1 MKENLITNEENKN
14 NNINKNT
21 IANEEQLFKEVKKM
35 LFIKYLTLF
44 FSIFRLFIMF
54 YSISLLGYLTF
65 FAETSNFYIILL
77 IYSVIIL
84 PVYTILNLIIVIT
97 GICVKNFMIQNQ
109 SDTLIDFVTCCC
121 CWCKGL
127 CTRNV
132 VTLKILS
139 IIYGTIN
146 LFRSFYL
153 LHFFLIYV
161 KTENNIKYFP
171 NIIKNLSIKL
181 ILYFIDTILLLC
193 QGYFFYYYEYFLN
206 RGKIYIEFYKRLIIK
221 NRKKEADLV
230 RNELPTNMD
239 NFLINSETELGN
251 V

>member
-1 MKENLITNEENKN
+1 MKENLITNEENQ
-14 NNINKNT
+14 NKNT
-21 IANEEQLFKEVKKM
+21 NKKAIANEEQLFKEVKKM

-44 FSIFRLFIMF
+44 FWIFRLFIMF
-54 YSISLLGYLTF
+54 YSLSLIGYLTF
-65 FAETSNFYIILL
+65 FAEPNFYVILL

-97 GICVKNFMIQNQ
+97 GIVGKNFMIQNQ
-109 SDTLIDFVTCCC
+109 SDTFIDFFSCCC

-132 VTLKILS
+132 TNLKILS
-139 IIYGTIN
+139 LIFGSIC

-171 NIIKNLSIKL
+171 NIIKNLSIKW

-239 NFLINSETELGN
+239 NFLINSETELEN